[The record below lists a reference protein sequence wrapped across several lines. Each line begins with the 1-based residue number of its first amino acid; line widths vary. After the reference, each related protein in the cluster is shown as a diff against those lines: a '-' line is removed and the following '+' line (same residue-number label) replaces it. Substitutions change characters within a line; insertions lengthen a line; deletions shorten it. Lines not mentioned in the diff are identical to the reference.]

1 MKKLKY
7 VKTFESFSNSE
18 FDKIAEDVN
27 KYLSDTRFI
36 SMVNRLPK
44 FIKNKMVNF
53 VDKNGFD
60 IDLIEETIEKY
71 NLVQKV
77 KSIYDKGVRDISGFI
92 DSLLGKKMATV
103 NEEIGL
109 FGGTVIVAII
119 ILVIGALSGSESILG
134 FGMVVGI
141 PVGIASLIA
150 VLLGG
155 DNMSNRSSDK
165 EEFAKPGTEFKI
177 GDQEYVMNAPLD
189 TLSSRQKYNLGENKV
204 LEDTIKYKG
213 ETNNFIVLDNGDGT
227 YTLLKKGDSG
237 TYKAVETK

>member
-1 MKKLKY
+1 M
-7 VKTFESFSNSE
+7 
-18 FDKIAEDVN
+18 
-27 KYLSDTRFI
+27 
-36 SMVNRLPK
+36 
-44 FIKNKMVNF
+44 
-53 VDKNGFD
+53 G
-60 IDLIEETIEKY
+60 
-71 NLVQKV
+71 
-77 KSIYDKGVRDISGFI
+77 DISGFI
-92 DSLLGKKMATV
+92 DSLLGKKMVTV

-141 PVGIASLIA
+141 PVGISSLIS

-165 EEFAKPGTEFKI
+165 EEFTKPGTEFKI
-177 GDQEYVMNAPLD
+177 GDQEYVMNATLD

-227 YTLLKKGDSG
+227 YTLLKKEILVHTRLLKLNNNFPFYFTTIPYLWIWDFFFNSF
-237 TYKAVETK
+237 KV